1 MAANASS
8 DGVAVVA
15 ARFLELCNLSAP
27 LSWLAITSPLCCAL
41 LNWARRFLRVGRILS
56 MG

>member
-15 ARFLELCNLSAP
+15 ARFLELCNLSTP
-27 LSWLAITSPLCCAL
+27 LSWLAITSPLC
-41 LNWARRFLRVGRILS
+41 
-56 MG
+56 